1 MTIMSGV
8 KKAFD
13 EIEEIQ
19 CEDENDRDAEDAED
33 AVSDDTGSE
42 DENYAHD
49 FEDEDPVD
57 FGHILSNFFVTE
69 NGENVAEAL
78 MAIKKS
84 IDTHNK
90 ILLKYV
96 NKK

>member
-1 MTIMSGV
+1 MSNV
-8 KKAFD
+8 NKAFE

-19 CEDENDRDAEDAED
+19 CEDPVNEAVEEDDDAGSEE
-33 AVSDDTGSE
+33 DTGSE
-42 DENYAHD
+42 DEDYAHD
-49 FEDEDPVD
+49 FEEEDNNHAD
-57 FGHILSNFFVTE
+57 FGQLLSNFFVTE

-78 MAIKKS
+78 MGIKKS

>member
-1 MTIMSGV
+1 MSTN
-8 KKAFD
+8 KKAFED
-13 EIEEIQ
+13 IEEIP
-19 CEDENDRDAEDAED
+19 CEDQPATEGLDE
-33 AVSDDTGSE
+33 AVDEEESE
-42 DENYAHD
+42 DEDYED
-49 FEDEDPVD
+49 DYEDEDEGYNSVD
-57 FGHILSNFFVTE
+57 FGQLLSNFFVTE

-78 MAIKKS
+78 MGIKKS